1 MPAST
6 APLQSLSSKLVKS
19 RHSLH
24 ATNLQCEQGR
34 AEAERSRQEVEAND
48 SLISQL
54 EEQERKLK
62 MQCVCHHFFAQCASI
77 PHLAFGVAKSAVAS
91 LASHGR

>member
-34 AEAERSRQEVEAND
+34 AEAEKSRQQVEAND
-48 SLISQL
+48 LTISQL
-54 EEQERKLK
+54 EELERKLK
-62 MQCVCHHFFAQCASI
+62 MQCARTLHRPTALFARGFVSYSHRAVCRPQM
-77 PHLAFGVAKSAVAS
+77 
-91 LASHGR
+91 

>member
-6 APLQSLSSKLVKS
+6 APLQSLTSKLVKS
-19 RHSLH
+19 RHCLH

-34 AEAERSRQEVEAND
+34 AEADRSRNVVEAND
-48 SLISQL
+48 LAISQL

-62 MQCVCHHFFAQCASI
+62 MQCA
-77 PHLAFGVAKSAVAS
+77 
-91 LASHGR
+91 